1 MARGTGAT
9 VSTAGGWEAAALAAA
24 SEQDR
29 AAFTI
34 AADIFEARWYAE
46 HPGAPR
52 IAQDGPAGP
61 GEGEDTTDGPQA
73 AHGPRAR
80 LSMSTGGAGE
90 HS

>member
-1 MARGTGAT
+1 M
-9 VSTAGGWEAAALAAA
+9 STADGWEAAALAAA

-46 HPGAPR
+46 HPDVPR
-52 IAQDGPAGP
+52 IAQDGPPGP
-61 GEGEDTTDGPQA
+61 GEGEGTADGPRA

-80 LSMSTGGAGE
+80 LSMGTAGAGE
-90 HS
+90 RP

>member
-1 MARGTGAT
+1 M
-9 VSTAGGWEAAALAAA
+9 STADGWEAAALAAA

-34 AADIFEARWYAE
+34 AAELFADEWHAA
-46 HPGAPR
+46 HPDVPR

-61 GEGEDTTDGPQA
+61 GEGEDTAGGPQA

-90 HS
+90 HP

>member
-1 MARGTGAT
+1 VSARAPLDGIRAT
-9 VSTAGGWEAAALAAA
+9 PEEL
-24 SEQDR
+24 

-46 HPGAPR
+46 HPDVPR

-80 LSMSTGGAGE
+80 LSMGTGGAGE
-90 HS
+90 HP